1 MEQTNVSKLRFKIEK
16 PGNVRVVILNLIGLK
31 LDELSA
37 GYRNEGEHS
46 IAWVPKFNLTGSV
59 LNYRVEL
66 NETVVGERMFIVR

>member
-1 MEQTNVSKLRFKIEK
+1 VEQNKVSKLRFNIEK
-16 PGNVRVVILNLIGLK
+16 PGNVKLIILNLIGLK

-37 GYRNEGEHS
+37 GYRTEGEHS

-66 NETVVGERMFIVR
+66 NEQVVGENMFIVR